1 MFTLE
6 SKYSPKGDQPN
17 AIKELTENFKNG
29 EKYQTLLGVTGS
41 GKTFTMANV
50 IKNLGK
56 KTLILAHNK
65 TLAAQLYEEFR
76 AYFPN
81 NSVEYFV
88 SYYDYYQ
95 PEAYVP
101 GSDTYIE
108 KDSSVNDDIDKLRH
122 SATRSLV
129 ENEDVIVVS
138 SVSCIYGIGAPEEY
152 GNHRVKLFKGNKI
165 VRNDLINTLID
176 IRFQRNDIDFS
187 RGSFRI
193 RGDLLEVF
201 PSNEDEVAIRIE
213 FFDDEIDSI
222 HLVDPLRGKI
232 IKELE
237 KVVIYPTSHYV
248 VSKEYQKRAIET
260 IKTELRERLQ
270 FLNGEEKLVEASRLQ
285 QKTLLDLEMMEELG
299 YCNGIE
305 NYSRHLTGSE
315 PGEPPPTLIDFFGD
329 DFLLIIDESHMTV
342 PQVGGMYRG
351 DRSRKETLVEHGF
364 RLPSALDNRPL
375 NFQEFESKYHNVL
388 FVSAT
393 PGNYELEQT
402 QGEVIEQIIRPTG
415 LLDPLVEVRDSKN
428 QVEDFLF
435 EARKVIRAGFRVL
448 ITTLTKKL
456 AEDLTE
462 YYKSLGVK
470 IEYLHSDV
478 DTLDRVKILR
488 RLRQGDFDILVGIN
502 LLREGLDL
510 PEVSLV
516 GIMDADREGFLRST
530 RALVQTIGRAARNDE
545 GKVILYGLGITKSMK
560 EAIDVTKERRAKQTK
575 FNELNGIIP
584 KTIMKEVKEGVLES
598 LGKSSK
604 STKKK
609 KKEYDLEQLSKPEI
623 EKMIID
629 AQAKMKEHANNL
641 EFEDALGLRE
651 EIKELK
657 KLVLFY

>member
-17 AIKELTENFKNG
+17 AIKELTKNLQNG
-29 EKYQTLLGVTGS
+29 EKFQTLLGVTGS

-76 AYFPN
+76 AYFPK

-122 SATRSLV
+122 SATRNLV

-152 GNHRVKLFKGNKI
+152 GNHRIKLFKGDKI
-165 VRNDLINTLID
+165 LKNDLINTLID
-176 IRFQRNDIDFS
+176 IRFERNDIDFS

-248 VSKEYQKRAIET
+248 VSKEFQKRAIGT
-260 IKTELRERLQ
+260 IKVELRERLQ
-270 FLNGEEKLVEASRLQ
+270 ALNGEEKLVEASRLQ
-285 QKTLLDLEMMEELG
+285 QRTLLDLEMMEELG

-315 PGEPPPTLIDFFGD
+315 PGQPPPTLIDFFGE
-329 DFLLIIDESHMTV
+329 DFLLIIDESHMTI

-375 NFQEFESKYHNVL
+375 NFQEFESKYNSVL

-402 QGEVIEQIIRPTG
+402 QGEVVEQIIRPTG
-415 LLDPLVEVRDSKN
+415 LLDPIVEVRDSKN

-435 EARKVIRAGFRVL
+435 EARKVIRNGFRVL

-456 AEDLTE
+456 AEDLTD

-470 IEYLHSDV
+470 IKYLHSDV

-488 RLRQGDFDILVGIN
+488 ELRQGDFDILVGIN

-510 PEVSLV
+510 PEVCLV

-530 RALVQTIGRAARNDE
+530 RALVQTIGRAARNEE
-545 GKVILYGLGITKSMK
+545 GRVILYGLSVTKSMK
-560 EAIDVTKERRAKQTK
+560 EAIDVTKDRRQKQID
-575 FNELNGIIP
+575 FNKENGITP

-604 STKKK
+604 SSKKK
-609 KKEYDLEQLSKPEI
+609 RKDYDIENLSKPEI
-623 EKMIID
+623 EKMIADSTI
-629 AQAKMKEHANNL
+629 KMKEHANNL
-641 EFEDALGLRE
+641 EFEEALSLRE
-651 EIKELK
+651 DIKELK
-657 KLVLFY
+657 KLILFY